1 MKRRFENISFDDSKE
16 ILEVEY
22 YYGKD
27 LEFRI
32 KEIPRDEFIEFLRMI
47 WGNLSEW
54 VLVESFNNEQDH
66 TRESIVNQYMD
77 TLKELI

>member
-32 KEIPRDEFIEFLRMI
+32 KEIPRDEFIEFLRVI